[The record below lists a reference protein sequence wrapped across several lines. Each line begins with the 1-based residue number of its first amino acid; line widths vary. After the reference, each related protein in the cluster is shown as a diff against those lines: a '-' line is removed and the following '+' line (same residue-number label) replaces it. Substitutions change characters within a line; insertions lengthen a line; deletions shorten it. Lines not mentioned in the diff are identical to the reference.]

1 MRKNTKSN
9 QNLVRLIHDLKVASK
24 EHEAPIW
31 RDIAK
36 RLEKPRRNW
45 AEVNIGKIARF
56 AGEKEVV
63 VVPGTLLG
71 TGDITIPVTVASFKA
86 SKVAEEKIAG
96 AGGRAIT
103 IRQLVEENPKGSAVR
118 IMG

>member
-1 MRKNTKSN
+1 MKRN
-9 QNLVRLIHDLKVASK
+9 QKTNPGLVALIQDLKKTSWK
-24 EHEAPIW
+24 NDAPIW

-45 AEVNIGKIARF
+45 AEVNIGKVARF
-56 AGEKEVV
+56 AGDKEVV
-63 VVPGTLLG
+63 VVPGILLG
-71 TGDITIPVTVASFKA
+71 TGDISVPVTVAAFKA
-86 SKVAEEKIAG
+86 SKAAEEKIAG